1 LPCDRK
7 RRRVKYLNNIIEQDH
22 GFIRK
27 RWRAMQCLR
36 TFHTAERS
44 LEGFEEAHM
53 TRKGQLKSISGEDVV
68 GQANFVASLF
78 GVVA

>member
-1 LPCDRK
+1 
-7 RRRVKYLNNIIEQDH
+7 
-22 GFIRK
+22 
-27 RWRAMQCLR
+27 
-36 TFHTAERS
+36 
-44 LEGFEEAHM
+44 M